1 MLQKKHCTV
10 DSPLTDISVKRTP
23 RNGPCL
29 SLFPLFD
36 YVQDG
41 HLFKTDT

>member
-10 DSPLTDISVKRTP
+10 DSSLTDISVKRTP

-36 YVQDG
+36 SVQDG
-41 HLFKTDT
+41 HLSKTDT